1 MKQWRTFHPYKAAK
15 FIEMTVCRITPS
27 KRKKEKKGIK
37 RRVIFFERWQ
47 RIDLQETPRSSW
59 LRITRRQS
67 MVIEVTVKPKR
78 KDRRTKC
85 GEFIFGVETPVC
97 VSPADQRL
105 SRRSPPRRYA
115 YPFPICV
122 LPTIFDR
129 ILFPSIP
136 QLPLFSFLSFE
147 SIAWIQRATIW
158 FRELRN
164 NLSIVITNDFSPK
177 ERNFDFYVSK
187 HFD

>member
-1 MKQWRTFHPYKAAK
+1 MKR
-15 FIEMTVCRITPS
+15 
-27 KRKKEKKGIK
+27 KGIK

-129 ILFPSIP
+129 ILF
-136 QLPLFSFLSFE
+136 
-147 SIAWIQRATIW
+147 
-158 FRELRN
+158 LRY
-164 NLSIVITNDFSPK
+164 
-177 ERNFDFYVSK
+177 RNFLCFPSYLSNQLLGFNERR
-187 HFD
+187 FDSRIKE